1 VVVHAPHHVRSF
13 ADLAR
18 AEIALVATAWE
29 RRARAASTDG
39 FPYVHAL
46 LNEGR
51 DAGASLPH
59 SHSQLVWL
67 REPPPAVLA
76 EQESLRRDECALC
89 RLVDHER
96 ASGSRIVA
104 ENEGVVALASYAGR
118 LPYELLIVGEHL
130 GNQDGFAGGAFLE
143 RALQLL
149 ADSIRRLRAVEGPV
163 PLNAWLHNSGH
174 QHFEVLPRISVLA
187 GLELGAGLYVNTVD
201 PEEAA
206 ERLRRAG

>member
-1 VVVHAPHHVRSF
+1 V
-13 ADLAR
+13 AR
-18 AEIALVATAWE
+18 AWE
-29 RRARAASTDG
+29 RRAQAASTHG

-76 EQESLRRDECALC
+76 EQENLREEECALC
-89 RLVDHER
+89 RLVEHER
-96 ASGSRIVA
+96 AVGSRIVA
-104 ENEGVVALASYAGR
+104 ENESVVAFASYTGR
-118 LPYELLIVGEHL
+118 LPYELLIVGEHP
-130 GNQDGFAGGAFLE
+130 GDQDGLAGGAFLE

-149 ADSIRRLRAVEGPV
+149 ADSIRRLRVVEGPV

-174 QHFEVLPRISVLA
+174 RHFEVLPRISVLA
-187 GLELGAGLYVNTVD
+187 GLELGAGLYVNTLD